1 MILKSDRLLVFIQNE
16 NYEHYLEETV
26 KVLDKIAKFV
36 IQDAK
41 IIEYTYREDLTRD
54 KFQCTVSDAQVT
66 VKTCGL
72 QEIMGSL
79 F

>member
-1 MILKSDRLLVFIQNE
+1 MKGLVALDILALLTRHQCRISDTWMILKSDRLLVFIQNE

-41 IIEYTYREDLTRD
+41 IIEYIERT
-54 KFQCTVSDAQVT
+54 
-66 VKTCGL
+66 
-72 QEIMGSL
+72 
-79 F
+79 